1 MMLKWDGI
9 KNSLLIFSVYLFFVS
24 CYTPPIRKIPE
35 FNYNKLLERHFN
47 ENISEPFPILVQ
59 ASEENDLSVS
69 DDGYMVYSSNED
81 GNYDLWLRDL
91 NSILKIKI
99 VEHPSKQYRPFIK
112 KIDKEEYIL
121 LYISDNEDINGDIYL
136 SVINPKQIFDLYV
149 NKRSQINFWNY
160 SVNLS
165 NYIENYFQN
174 DLNCRGKYFED
185 FPVYSKEQS
194 AIYFVSNRC
203 TNKYHLWKI
212 SLKGLKP
219 IGKPEIVL
227 EKEIYYLALSNQYL
241 TFSLLE
247 NQNFTSKIGFYNL
260 VDKQLTI
267 LKPKVFE
274 KELDGIAIKPEYV
287 PFKNLIYFIY
297 ISKDTNGNKKI
308 DPYDNAS
315 LLAINLEGSVVSQV
329 LSSQF
334 KIYDYQISKF
344 INGSVIYISDNYK
357 QKDIFLV
364 PLEGNVPKKNHPFE
378 QYEFAQK
385 NSTQKDYILALQ
397 SVITYFFNHKDYPLI
412 EGFIL
417 YDILEYLKKQKNDTE
432 KFKYYLSFY
441 QIRRKENPL
450 LDIFYQIRELDVKR
464 TYNQAK
470 IIDLENQFLSLNIKD
485 PFVIDDF
492 YYNLGKITWDWN
504 QKQAVLYF
512 NKISQDFLFYPDVS
526 YHLFL
531 YEYQKNKQLIL
542 SQEFSLLRKAV
553 VKPEILVKVSNVFL
567 DDFRK
572 YRESEIVR
580 TIPSVKDI
588 FIKNYFY
595 YVLAEKFYINN
606 QIKEAL
612 EQLKQVQNLENN
624 QYLKLKVLK
633 LKINIYKKLGL
644 ENELLSARNEFI
656 NTYNK
661 NFNVELDE
669 EEIQALI
676 QSSNEFVFKFRK
688 NAQMLYKII
697 EDNLKE
703 GFSITKSNL
712 VEIGVLQRDAI
723 KEFCAPN
730 SLAGKL
736 IDDYNYP
743 EYEKRYADLCTS
755 LKNYQDLNKIPIDL
769 VFEANQLMYLA
780 SYAYANLI
788 NILFINLHQ
797 AGIFL
802 DYHRKWSIYYHRL
815 KVDLAVE
822 RFNYLLDWQEKKAIF
837 ITQEKLTNI
846 LIEKDPFVGTI
857 FNDLLYGYREVAA
870 KMAQET
876 FEYSVLYGHAYTLIR
891 KSIERERFYDSLFE
905 KGYSIS
911 NSELIKRK
919 QNVLLE
925 LKEAEYQLLYILSI
939 EPTNEDAALLLS
951 YLYTYIDYRKE
962 QNILNPPGYIDR
974 LLQFITGI
982 KPKKLSDKIFF
993 RNLYATTFPERLTEK
1008 NIKILENTLYLR
1020 EYQNLNISP
1029 EIYLGLAGNYYR
1041 IYNYRKSIINF
1052 KNLEN
1057 KIYIFNNNIQ
1067 KGLYYFYYAKS
1078 HFYEGNYDKSI
1089 ELFDKSFFYFNEV
1102 YQESLKE
1109 YNIKTLN
1116 KESSGVLQKINVFQ
1130 NRNPE
1135 QDIIPLK
1142 LNLIIINIYKS
1153 LSNFYNNNYSNAIV
1167 DLNKAIEELSN
1178 INEIKTYNLYN
1189 LMALNY
1195 LQNYDFLNAIKIAQI
1210 ALEEAKKFGLSRNDD
1225 IFVPQTVGG
1234 RFLGLLLNFNE
1245 DFSVI
1250 GEGRMPFEISS
1261 LRSYE
1266 ISLGLMQ
1273 NAYDNLGDI
1282 INLLNIIQEKKTII
1296 QKNDLDVILGRE
1308 AYISLINQEANIY
1321 YRINQYDV
1329 AFSLFQEAYEL
1340 SYKYN
1345 IVKDYYINFKN
1356 MYYVI
1361 FNEIENQLK
1370 YNHLFNN
1377 KQKYYKKLNDLYK
1390 VLNKFKKEYYLLREK
1405 EFISNKKTENPDYKL
1420 TNTDKEI
1427 LLKQVEFELRD
1438 FYHIEALI
1446 FYYLG
1451 IIDNNSLVI
1460 AQSIQSLENIINLY
1474 NKQEDKN
1481 RAYYRIYLNYFKAK
1495 IEYQRITGKN
1505 DFKKILA
1512 EIEDIYPKY
1521 IEYGFV
1527 TEYIELNQI
1536 LGDIYFSLND
1546 YKTALSYYKN
1556 AMQTIENHSIY
1567 VSDITNYESLI
1578 NKYIK
1583 CLWEQKQ
1590 FREILV
1596 IKERFR
1602 FYVTNHLFFNSKLVF
1617 EDDLTTQLFK
1627 EIVQNILV
1635 ARQLKNLFIDK
1646 RIQKENTKQIES
1658 QLIIVENRINQ
1669 YKNELAKLLPD
1680 YYDYIVFDE
1689 KYLLINLSAN
1699 QYVYLWNEGIDKCI
1713 GFENRIIRSG
1723 TIKNKEDLNLCL
1735 SNNKNLV
1742 LIPDRYIYQN
1752 RLKEYYEILKQN
1764 YRVVLRSSIF
1774 DKTPVFIE
1782 KKEDLRFISNL
1793 NLFNHSNNTIIEEQ
1807 DIKELNLY
1815 PTRFLLNLSK
1825 EGIGL
1830 YFKQRPT
1837 ISKVFLKQN
1846 QKQEIFLQQV
1856 LTIAK
1861 KENYLE
1867 NLKNLSIFDSTWLVY
1882 DFLRHLGISSVID
1895 LKGYLWG
1902 IEGYNENNFKEYKK
1916 QLAKEHFELGLKNF
1930 KDNPSLALKHFSLS
1944 NSFDEDLK
1952 TKIYLLGA
1960 LIRTNHP
1967 NADTYNKNLKEEVI
1981 RSNSK
1986 TTLYR
1991 YYVMLMNS
1999 YAYFKKY
2006 DLLLNFVEELKKEYS
2021 ESEKLNQIYNT
2032 VLLLK
2037 ELSLSKPDYNKIEAI
2052 LYSDNYD
2059 KSFTNIIIV
2068 ELNQHG
2074 FYQLSIKLA
2083 EKYSEYK
2090 EFVVKNKIYLSLI
2103 KQNFNLIKDVLNKD
2117 YLDYEIELWKQFVSQ
2132 RLDYTIDQLRNQK
2145 MYNNQLYNFKLKFYQ
2160 LFKETYVDKLFSL
2173 EKFICNSSLCQQL
2186 TEIEKAILFH
2196 YSLDAIPYDTNNVA
2210 YKNLNILIDHYYQES
2225 CFKGN
2230 IYLNK
2235 IISKY
2240 VENEEYDRAFEFYNK
2255 FKIHYDCIWN
2265 QEGNHYIEEISYPL
2279 FILRA
2284 LQYKIDDTLIL
2295 KLASYNPKLNLLV
2308 GDFIKLLAEPENQ
2321 ISKALE
2327 NFHWEYL
2334 PKKFHKN
2341 IYDVL
2346 LARFLKAKNFEYF
2359 QNIAFIKDALS
2370 HKYYDY
2376 YTLIKTNLREKEG
2389 WMNIISFKSKFYQC
2403 NVKKN
2408 QCIELELNRNNL
2420 EKTLRRFYY
2429 EAKYFSKNSVNF
2441 EELLD
2446 LYSKLY
2452 FLPEENPFNYLWVDG
2467 IHKFAPIKLEK
2478 QIYFVFNLKNFD
2490 FRRNPYPD
2498 SLNQIVLLNTE
2509 LTNEY
2514 NKNLELLIRFK
2525 NQFSKK
2531 EGKYYVTSN
2540 EVKNQYNIFIKLI
2553 QKENIQIPLYSSNTI
2568 DFDFPQDSFGLFI
2581 LTFEP
2586 IHTLIIF
2593 DNYYNVEQLQMINRF
2608 NKIYKLFFYD
2618 IYFTKPY
2625 VNFLI
2630 K

>member
-1 MMLKWDGI
+1 MIFKWDGL
-9 KNSLLIFSVYLFFVS
+9 KNSLLIFSVYLFLVS

-35 FNYNKLLERHFN
+35 FNYNKLLDRHFN
-47 ENISEPFPILVQ
+47 ENPTEPFPILVQ
-59 ASEENDLSVS
+59 SSEENDLSIS

-81 GNYDLWLRDL
+81 GNYDLWLMDL

-112 KIDKEEYIL
+112 KINNEDYIL
-121 LYISDNEDINGDIYL
+121 LYISDDEDINGDIYV
-136 SVINPKQIFDLYV
+136 SVVNPKQIFDLYV
-149 NKRSQINFWNY
+149 NKRRQINFWNY
-160 SVNLS
+160 SINLS
-165 NYIENYFQN
+165 NYIENYFKN
-174 DLNCRGKYFED
+174 DFNCRGKYFED

-227 EKEIYYLALSNQYL
+227 EKEIYYLSLSNQYL

-247 NQNFTSKIGFYNL
+247 NQNFTSKIGLYNI

-267 LKPKVFE
+267 LKPRVFE
-274 KELDGIAIKPEYV
+274 NELDGIVIKPEYV

-297 ISKDTNGNKKI
+297 ISKDTNGNKKL

-315 LLAINLEGSVVSQV
+315 LLAINLVGSVVSQV

-344 INGSVIYISDNYK
+344 INGNLIYISDNYK

-364 PLEGNVPKKNHPFE
+364 PLEGNIPQKKHPFE
-378 QYEFAQK
+378 QYEFAQSV
-385 NSTQKDYILALQ
+385 STQKNYDLALQ
-397 SVITYFFNHKDYPLI
+397 SVITYFFDHKDYPLI
-412 EGFIL
+412 EGFVL
-417 YDILEYLKKQKNDTE
+417 YDILEYLKRQKNDSE
-432 KFKYYLSFY
+432 KIKYYLSFY
-441 QIRRKENPL
+441 QMRKKENPL
-450 LDIFYQIRELDVKR
+450 LDIFYQIREIDVTR
-464 TYNQAK
+464 TYSQTRILN
-470 IIDLENQFLSLNIKD
+470 LENQFFNLDIKD
-485 PFVIDDF
+485 KFIIDHF
-492 YYNLGKITWDWN
+492 YYNLGKITWGWN
-504 QKQAVLYF
+504 QKQAIIYF

-526 YHLFL
+526 HYLFL
-531 YEYQKNKQLIL
+531 YEYQKNKQFVLN
-542 SQEFSLLRKAV
+542 QEISLLRKAA
-553 VKPEILVKVSNVFL
+553 VKPEILVKISNVFL
-567 DDFRK
+567 NDFRR
-572 YRESEIVR
+572 YSENEILR
-580 TIPSVKDI
+580 TISSVKDI
-588 FIKNYFY
+588 FVKNYFY
-595 YVLAEKFYINN
+595 YVLAEKFYINS
-606 QIKEAL
+606 QLTEAL
-612 EQLKQVQNLENN
+612 EQLRQIQNLESN
-624 QYLKLKVLK
+624 QYLKLRVLK
-633 LKINIYKKLGL
+633 LKINIYKKLGS
-644 ENELLSARNEFI
+644 ENELLTARNEFI

-661 NFNVELDE
+661 NFNIELDE
-669 EEIQALI
+669 EEIQALL
-676 QSSNEFVFKFRK
+676 QSSKSFVFKFRK
-688 NAQMLYKII
+688 NAKMLYKII

-703 GFSITKSNL
+703 GFTFTKSSL

-743 EYEKRYADLCTS
+743 EYEKRYADLCNN
-755 LKNYQDLNKIPIDL
+755 LKTYQDLIKIPIDL

-788 NILFINLHQ
+788 NILFINLYQ

-837 ITQEKLTNI
+837 ITQEKLTNL
-846 LIEKDPFVGTI
+846 LIEKDPFDGTI

-891 KSIERERFYDSLFE
+891 KSIERERFYDSLFQ

-911 NSELIKRK
+911 NSELIRRK

-925 LKEAEYQLLYILSI
+925 LKEAEYQLLYILRL

-974 LLQFITGI
+974 FFRFITGI

-993 RNLYATTFPERLTEK
+993 RNLYATTFPERLTER

-1029 EIYLGLAGNYYR
+1029 EIYLALGGNYFR
-1041 IYNYRKSIINF
+1041 IYNYRKSITNF
-1052 KNLEN
+1052 QNLED
-1057 KIYIFNNNIQ
+1057 KIYILNNNIQ
-1067 KGLYYFYYAKS
+1067 KGLFYFYYAKS
-1078 HFYEGNYDKSI
+1078 YFYEGNYDKSL
-1089 ELFDKSFFYFNEV
+1089 EMFDKSFFYFNEV

-1116 KESSGVLQKINVFQ
+1116 RESSGILRKINLFK
-1130 NRNPE
+1130 NKNPE
-1135 QDIIPLK
+1135 EDIIPLK

-1153 LSNFYNNNYSNAIV
+1153 LSNFYNNYYSNAII

-1178 INEIKTYNLYN
+1178 ISEIKTYNLYN

-1195 LQNYDFLNAIKIAQI
+1195 LKNYDFLSAIKVAQI
-1210 ALEEAKKFGLSRNDD
+1210 ALEEAKRFGLNRNDD
-1225 IFVPQTVGG
+1225 IFIPQTVGG
-1234 RFLGLLLNFNE
+1234 RFLGLFLNFNE
-1245 DFSVI
+1245 DFSII

-1266 ISLGLMQ
+1266 ISLGILQ

-1282 INLLNIIQEKKTII
+1282 INLLNVIQEKKSVI
-1296 QKNDLDVILGRE
+1296 QKNDLDVVLGKE
-1308 AYISLINQEANIY
+1308 AYISLINQEASIH
-1321 YRINQYDV
+1321 YRLNQYDV
-1329 AFSLFQEAYEL
+1329 AFSLFKEAYEL

-1345 IVKDYYINFKN
+1345 FVKDYYINFKN

-1361 FNEIENQLK
+1361 FDEIETHIKYDNLINNKEK
-1370 YNHLFNN
+1370 YN
-1377 KQKYYKKLNDLYK
+1377 KKLNDLYK
-1390 VLNKFKKEYYLLREK
+1390 ILNKFKKEYYLLREN
-1405 EFISNKKTENPDYKL
+1405 EFISNKKIENPDYKF
-1420 TNTDKEI
+1420 TITDKEI
-1427 LLKQVEFELRD
+1427 LMKQVEFELRD

-1451 IIDNNSLVI
+1451 IINNDLAI
-1460 AQSIQSLENIINLY
+1460 AQSIQLLENLINLY
-1474 NKQEDKN
+1474 NKQEYKD

-1495 IEYQRITGKN
+1495 IEYQRITRKN
-1505 DFKKILA
+1505 DFNDILA

-1527 TEYIELNQI
+1527 TELIELNQI

-1546 YKTALSYYKN
+1546 YKTSLSYYKN
-1556 AMQTIENHSIY
+1556 AIQTIDNNFIY
-1567 VSDITNYESLI
+1567 IVNITNYEPLI
-1578 NKYIK
+1578 YKYIK

-1590 FREILV
+1590 FREIIL
-1596 IKERFR
+1596 IKEKFR

-1617 EDDLTTQLFK
+1617 ENDLTTQLFK
-1627 EIVQNILV
+1627 EIVQNVQV
-1635 ARQLKNLFIDK
+1635 AQQLKNLFINK
-1646 RIQKENTKQIES
+1646 RIKKENTKQVEN
-1658 QLIIVENRINQ
+1658 QLVIVENKISQ
-1669 YKNELAKLLPD
+1669 FKNELAKLLPD

-1689 KYLLINLSAN
+1689 KYLLSNLSKN
-1699 QYVYLWNEGIDKCI
+1699 QYIYLWNEEIDKCI
-1713 GFENRIIRSG
+1713 AVENLIIRSSM
-1723 TIKNKEDLNLCL
+1723 IKNQEDLNLCL

-1742 LIPDRYIYQN
+1742 IIPDRYFYQY
-1752 RLKEYYEILKQN
+1752 RLKEYYDRLKQN

-1782 KKEDLRFISNL
+1782 KKEYFQYITNL

-1815 PTRFLLNLSK
+1815 PAQFLLNLSK
-1825 EGIGL
+1825 EGIGI

-1846 QKQEIFLQQV
+1846 EKQKLFLQQV
-1856 LTIAK
+1856 FAITK
-1861 KENYLE
+1861 KDHHIE
-1867 NLKNLSIFDSTWLVY
+1867 NLKNPSIFDSTWLAY
-1882 DFLRHLGISSVID
+1882 DFLRHLGISSIMD
-1895 LKGYLWG
+1895 LNGYLWG
-1902 IEGYNENNFKEYKK
+1902 IEGYNESNFKDYKK
-1916 QLAKEHFELGLKNF
+1916 QLAKEHFDVGLKYF

-1952 TKIYLLGA
+1952 TKIYILGA
-1960 LIRTNHP
+1960 LIRINHP
-1967 NADTYNKNLKEEVI
+1967 NVDIYNKNLKQEI
-1981 RSNSK
+1981 LRSNSK
-1986 TTLYR
+1986 TMLYR

-1999 YAYFKKY
+1999 YAYLKKY
-2006 DLLLNFVEELKKEYS
+2006 DILLSLVEELKKEYG
-2021 ESEKLNQIYNT
+2021 ESDKLNQIYNT

-2037 ELSLSKPDYNKIEAI
+2037 ELSLSKPDYNKIEGI

-2059 KSFTNIIIV
+2059 KSFTNVIIV
-2068 ELNQHG
+2068 ELSKQG
-2074 FYQLSIKLA
+2074 FYHLSIKLA

-2103 KQNFNLIKDVLNKD
+2103 KQNFNIVKDDLNKVYQD
-2117 YLDYEIELWKQFVSQ
+2117 YDIEIWKQFVSKN
-2132 RLDYTIDQLRNQK
+2132 LDYIIDQLRNEK
-2145 MYNNQLYNFKLKFYQ
+2145 IYNNQLYDFKLKFYK
-2160 LFKETYVDKLFSL
+2160 LFKETYVEKLFSL

-2186 TEIEKAILFH
+2186 TDIEKAILFN
-2196 YSLDAIPYDTNNVA
+2196 YSLDAIPYDIYNVA
-2210 YKNLNILIDHYYQES
+2210 YKNLSILIDHYYQES

-2240 VENEEYDRAFEFYNK
+2240 VENEEYDRAYEFYNK
-2255 FKIHYDCIWN
+2255 YKMHYDCIWN
-2265 QEGNHYIEEISYPL
+2265 QEGNYYIEELSYPL

-2295 KLASYNPKLNLLV
+2295 KLANYSPKLNILV
-2308 GDFIKLLAEPENQ
+2308 GDFIKLLAEAENH
-2321 ISKALE
+2321 ISKVIA
-2327 NFHWEYL
+2327 NFHWDYL
-2334 PKKFHKN
+2334 PNRFHKN

-2346 LARFLKAKNFEYF
+2346 LDRFLKAKNFGYF
-2359 QNIAFIKDALS
+2359 QNISFMKDTLS
-2370 HKYYDY
+2370 RKYYDY
-2376 YTLIKTNLREKEG
+2376 YTLINNNLKENEV
-2389 WMNIISFKSKFYQC
+2389 WVNIISFKSKFYQC
-2403 NVKKN
+2403 IVRKN
-2408 QCIELELNRNNL
+2408 HCLELELNRHNL

-2429 EAKYFSKNSVNF
+2429 ETKYFNIYSVNY

-2452 FLPEENPFNYLWVDG
+2452 FVSDENLLHYFWVAG

-2478 QIYFVFNLKNFD
+2478 QIYFVFSLKNFD
-2490 FRRNPYPD
+2490 FRRNPYPS
-2498 SLNQIVLLNTE
+2498 SLNEIVLLNTE
-2509 LTNEY
+2509 LSKEY
-2514 NKNLELLIRFK
+2514 YKSLELLTRFK

-2531 EGKYYVTSN
+2531 ERKSYITSN

-2553 QKENIQIPLYSSNTI
+2553 YKENIKIPLYSSITI
-2568 DFDFPQDSFGLFI
+2568 NFDFPENSFGLFL

-2586 IHTLIIF
+2586 FNTLIIF
-2593 DNYYNVEQLQMINRF
+2593 DNYYNIEQINIIDRF
-2608 NKIYKLFFYD
+2608 NKIYKLFIYD
-2618 IYFTKPY
+2618 VYFTKPY
-2625 VNFLI
+2625 INFLI